1 MMTKPKNLQSGF
13 SLIELLVAVVILA
26 VGLLGL
32 AQLQLTAIKT
42 NSQSFT
48 STAASVLTQRV
59 LEQVASIPPDDP
71 LFDGPSSGTWS
82 KAPITSPVTLS
93 GGGSYDITYVV
104 EPVDSDNDPST
115 DNDVTNLYKVTV
127 TVSSAGEVSHVLGN
141 RVRTV
146 VGSVVKRAI

>member
-1 MMTKPKNLQSGF
+1 MTKPKNLQSGF

-82 KAPITSPVTLS
+82 KAPIISPVTLS